1 MTMDFAKR
9 MNHIVECQVIHF
21 LLNQKKL
28 HQAKSL
34 KFENIRIH
42 IINMKVEVLH

>member
-1 MTMDFAKR
+1 MTMD
-9 MNHIVECQVIHF
+9 HIVECQVIYF

-34 KFENIRIH
+34 KSFINKRLENIRIH
-42 IINMKVEVLH
+42 IIIMKVEVLH